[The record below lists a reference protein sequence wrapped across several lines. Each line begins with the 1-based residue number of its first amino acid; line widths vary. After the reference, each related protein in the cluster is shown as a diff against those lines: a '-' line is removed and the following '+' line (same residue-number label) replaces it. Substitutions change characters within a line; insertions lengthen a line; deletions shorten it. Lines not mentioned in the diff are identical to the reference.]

1 MKHLRLLIAA
11 IAVGHGAWLRAE
23 EASIHVHADKTV
35 SRVTRYMTGACLEDV
50 NHEVYGGLYSQMIFG
65 ESFQEPGLNP
75 LIKDFTTYG
84 GQWRVKDGIVT
95 VDAGPGP
102 KLLADGLDLSAGT
115 VGVEV
120 LLQGKARG
128 VGGLLVKVQE
138 PGVGADHFI
147 GYEIALSAE
156 PPLLRLG
163 RHRHNWEPLRE
174 APCPVTPDKWIAL
187 EVRMEASALEVLV
200 DGKSM
205 LKYQDRDHPLSHGK
219 IGLRAFDRACSYR
232 HLYVKE
238 DSGHRALPFAVQQRW
253 DEGLSG
259 MWRGVRDGT
268 AKGRFDLETQQPFI
282 GRQCQRI
289 RFLEGQGEIGIDNQ
303 GLNRWGMCFVAG
315 RPYEGHL
322 WLRAHKPTQL
332 TVALQSGDGR
342 RVLARQ
348 PLTAPCDGKWQRI
361 VFTLT
366 PDRTDKAGRFSITL
380 QEPGVLDI
388 GHVFLQPEGWGRF
401 KGLPVRKDVADALV
415 AQGLT
420 VLRYGGSMVNA
431 PEYRWKNM
439 IGPRDRR
446 PPYHGTW
453 YPYSSNG
460 WGIVDFVEF
469 CEGAGLLAIP
479 AFNMDETPQDM
490 ADFMEYMNG
499 PSNSTWGRKRAADG
513 HPAPFKLKHL
523 ELGNEEGVDE
533 AYWKRFQPMA
543 EAIWAKDPEVILVVG
558 DFAYN
563 GRIKDPFHFS
573 GAPRI
578 KSLAAHKKILAFA
591 RAHNRP
597 VWFDVH
603 VWNHEPRHPAELGG
617 GVIGLADFGAA
628 LKTLC
633 PGADFK
639 VCVFEENAFNHT
651 LRRGLG
657 HAHAINKLER
667 LGDLVPIVC
676 AANCLQAEHQNDNG
690 WDQGL
695 LFLTPFQVWG
705 QPSYYVTQMIAR
717 NYLPECVQADVQSP
731 GNALDVTAKRSGD
744 GKIVQL
750 QVVNV
755 DTRPVTSDIAIA
767 GFSPQASTA
776 RVVEISGQLRDENTA
791 DDPQRIAPK
800 MRTWQPEW
808 KMGRT
813 TYTFPAYSFTIL
825 RLE

>member
-1 MKHLRLLIAA
+1 
-11 IAVGHGAWLRAE
+11 
-23 EASIHVHADKTV
+23 
-35 SRVTRYMTGACLEDV
+35 
-50 NHEVYGGLYSQMIFG
+50 
-65 ESFQEPGLNP
+65 
-75 LIKDFTTYG
+75 
-84 GQWRVKDGIVT
+84 
-95 VDAGPGP
+95 
-102 KLLADGLDLSAGT
+102 
-115 VGVEV
+115 
-120 LLQGKARG
+120 
-128 VGGLLVKVQE
+128 VGGLVVKVQE
-138 PGVGADHFI
+138 PGVGANHFI
-147 GYEIALSAE
+147 GYVVALSAD
-156 PPLLRLG
+156 PPFLRLG

-174 APCPVTPDKWIAL
+174 VPCPVTPDKWIAL
-187 EVRMEASALEVLV
+187 EVRMEESALEVLV

-219 IGLRAFDRACSYR
+219 IGLRAFDRACNYR
-232 HLYVKE
+232 HLYVKT
-238 DSGHRALPFAVQQRW
+238 DSGRRALPFAVEKRW

-259 MWRGVRDGT
+259 MWRGVRAGT
-268 AKGRFDLETQQPFI
+268 ARGRFDLETQQPFI

-348 PLTAPCDGKWQRI
+348 PLTAPADGKWQR
-361 VFTLT
+361 VAFTLT

-431 PEYRWKNM
+431 PEYRWKKM
-439 IGPRDRR
+439 IGPHDRR

-469 CEGAGLLAIP
+469 CEAAGFLAIP

-490 ADFMEYMNG
+490 ADFMEYING
-499 PSNSTWGRKRAADG
+499 PSNSTWGSKRVADG
-513 HPAPFKLKHL
+513 HPAPFKLTHL
-523 ELGNEEGVDE
+523 ELGNEEAVDE

-563 GRIKDPFHFS
+563 GHIKDPFHFS

-578 KSLAAHKKILAFA
+578 KSLAAQQKILELA
-591 RAHNRP
+591 RAHHRP

-617 GVIGLADFGAA
+617 GIIGLADFGAA

-695 LFLTPFQVWG
+695 LFLTPSQVWA
-705 QPSYYVTQMIAR
+705 QPSYFVTQMIAR

-755 DTRPVTSDIAIA
+755 DRQPVTSAITIA
-767 GFSPQASTA
+767 GFSPQASSVP
-776 RVVEISGQLRDENTA
+776 VVEISGQLGDDNTA
-791 DDPQRIAPK
+791 DHPQRIAPDT
-800 MRTWQPEW
+800 RTWKPEW

-825 RLE
+825 RLQ